1 MNETAEKMLSPDEI
15 REYLLN
21 NSDFFLENQDLF
33 TQINFPHETSGA
45 VSLIERQVQ
54 VLRESEKESKNLV
67 AELTETATSNHELL
81 KKMQQLTLQLLSAEN
96 GTSLLNNLESLMKD
110 QFELDSVQL
119 LLAEGSASAD
129 LPLCQFSSAEHLQQM
144 RADIFNLD
152 IYVGRIPAKLSE
164 YFDADSLYKLGS
176 IALLKLDLSDQP
188 GYLLLGSSEESRFQ
202 SDMATDFIDFIA
214 KVFSN
219 LFKQSLGQS

>member
-1 MNETAEKMLSPDEI
+1 MNETAEKMLSPDEV
-15 REYLLN
+15 RDFLLN

-54 VLRESEKESKNLV
+54 VLRESEKESKNRV
-67 AELTETATSNHELL
+67 SELTETATANHELL
-81 KKMQQLTLQLLSAEN
+81 KKMQQLTLQLLSSAD
-96 GTSLLNNLESLMKD
+96 TSSLLNNLESLMKE
-110 QFELDSVQL
+110 QFELDSAQIL
-119 LLAEGSASAD
+119 LVEGSVKSN
-129 LPLCQFSSAEHLQQM
+129 LPLCQFSSAEELQQM
-144 RADIFNLD
+144 HADIFNLD
-152 IYVGRIPAKLSE
+152 IYVGRTPAKLGD
-164 YFDADSLYKLGS
+164 YFSAESLENLSS
-176 IALLKLDLSDQP
+176 IALLKLDLDSQP

-219 LFKQSLGQS
+219 LFKQSLEQS